1 MAIEINQE
9 GNALEVVI
17 DDNGE
22 RLPGEEDPVMPEV
35 GLEIE
40 IDFGDKEE
48 GLEAE
53 EDGEFFENLAEVLSE
68 EALTKISSDLIG
80 DFDADSASR
89 KDWIQTYIDGLELL
103 GLKIEERTEP
113 WDGACG
119 VFHPLLSEALVKFQS
134 ETIMETF
141 PAGGPVRTKIIG
153 KETPEKK
160 QAAENVEADMNYQLT
175 EVMTEYRPEHERMLW
190 GLGLSGNAFKKI
202 YFDPSLDRQVA
213 IYAPA
218 EDVIVP
224 YGASDLESSERI
236 THVMRK
242 THNEVRRLQAT
253 GFYLDI
259 DLPDPENGETYLDEV
274 DKKIAENMGFS
285 VSNDHRHRLLEMQ
298 VDLDLSEYD
307 EKDPCVKSL
316 GNDITIAVPYIV
328 TIDYGSREVLS
339 IRRNW
344 NEDDNSYQKR
354 AHFVHY
360 SYIPGF
366 GFYAFGLIHLLGA
379 FSKSGT
385 SIIRQLVDAGTLSNL
400 PGGYKTKGLRVRG
413 DDTPIGP
420 GEFRDVDIASGS
432 LRDNIMPLP
441 FKEPSATLFQLMQS
455 IIEEGRRF
463 ASIADLKISDMS
475 AQSPVGT
482 TLAVLER
489 MLKVMSAVQA
499 RVHSSMKQEFKLLAK
514 IIRDYTDDSYTYEPL
529 EGDPRAKKSDYDY
542 VEVIPV
548 SDPNSATMAQRVV
561 QYQAAL
567 QLAQT
572 APQLYDLP
580 TLHKQMLNV
589 LGVKNVN
596 KILPT
601 EEDIKPLDPVSENMN
616 IFKNKP
622 VKAFIHQD
630 HEAHMQAH
638 MSLIQD
644 PMIQQTIGQSP
655 AAQVIQAA
663 LQAHIGEHLAFLYR
677 NKIEEQLGT
686 QLPPPDE
693 PLPAEIEVALSR
705 VIAQAAEKLLQQDT
719 AEVQQQQ
726 QQQEAQ
732 DPLNIIQRTELQLKT
747 QELQHKMAMEQS
759 EMQNKTQVDQ
769 AKIELEKAKL
779 LIEAAKAQEDS
790 DNKERELAVKQLL
803 EGVKI
808 GQNAISQ
815 STRDNVTAMNRMNQ
829 RSGV

>member
-589 LGVKNVN
+589 LGIKNVN

-644 PMIQQTIGQSP
+644 PMIQQTIGQNP

-815 STRDNVTAMNRMNQ
+815 SARDNVTAMNRMNQ

>member
-815 STRDNVTAMNRMNQ
+815 SARDNVTAMNRMNQ

>member
-589 LGVKNVN
+589 LGIKNVN

-815 STRDNVTAMNRMNQ
+815 SARDNVTAMNRMNQ

>member
-589 LGVKNVN
+589 LGIKNVN

>member
-514 IIRDYTDDSYTYEPL
+514 IIRDYADDSYTYEPL

-589 LGVKNVN
+589 LGIKNVN

-815 STRDNVTAMNRMNQ
+815 SARDNVTAMNRMNQ